1 MVQKKNTT
9 CLRIRIIIECI
20 KNKQLYIDND
30 YLTNGATYIHKKG
43 TFPQQYAMFSGLNIP
58 LSGTGNLD
66 DWVNVIYIAEI
77 MDIWKGGPF
86 MGMWQLWVT
95 SNIIGWPVRTVFP
108 HQGSFT
114 FRSDFNRMEYPQ
126 HRSLHKLQ
134 PLVIM
139 WTPVTL
145 YGKIDHFIPLLKK
158 N

>member
-1 MVQKKNTT
+1 M
-9 CLRIRIIIECI
+9 LWMRIIIECI

-43 TFPQQYAMFSGLNIP
+43 TFLQQYAMVSGLNIP
-58 LSGTGNLD
+58 LSGTGSLD
-66 DWVNVIYIAEI
+66 DWVDIIYNAKI
-77 MDIWKGGPF
+77 MDIWNDGHF

-108 HQGSFT
+108 CQGSFT
-114 FRSDFNRMEYPQ
+114 FRSDFNRMLYPQ
-126 HRSLHKLQ
+126 DRSLHKLQ

-139 WTPVTL
+139 WTSVTVN
-145 YGKIDHFIPLLKK
+145 GEIDHFVPLLKK